1 MSATTFLWLS
11 IKLDGADGAAR
22 KCAYAWECEGI
33 ALSWR
38 RLKLVSYAWI
48 CLNAQKVL
56 EGFAVI
62 RLERDY
68 GRKNFQRTHTHT
80 HTRNYMCLALMG
92 WLLSDAHAMP
102 RAVMNDVSNFW
113 TAAKAAA
120 TQATA
125 AVAVVLNLL
134 AGSLSIWT
142 HMSSRRKC
150 PKQQRKAFK
159 WATAQKD

>member
-1 MSATTFLWLS
+1 MSDTTFLWLS
-11 IKLDGADGAAR
+11 IKLEEAGWAAR

-56 EGFAVI
+56 RGFAVI

-68 GRKNFQRTHTHT
+68 GRKNFHSHT
-80 HTRNYMCLALMG
+80 HTRNYICLALMG

-102 RAVMNDVSNFW
+102 RSVMNDVSNFW

-120 TQATA
+120 ATQAIA
-125 AVAVVLNLL
+125 AVAVVSNLL
-134 AGSLSIWT
+134 SGSLSIWT
-142 HMSSRRKC
+142 HMRPRRKC

-159 WATAQKD
+159 WATA

>member
-11 IKLDGADGAAR
+11 IKLEGAGWAAR

-68 GRKNFQRTHTHT
+68 GRKNFHSHT

-113 TAAKAAA
+113 TAAKAA
-120 TQATA
+120 TA
-125 AVAVVLNLL
+125 AVAVVSNLL

-142 HMSSRRKC
+142 HMSPRRKC

-159 WATAQKD
+159 WATAQED